1 MTSYCGRPLEP
12 LASSAA
18 PEESAAYNREIRI
31 FLPNKQRQHRTV
43 HIQKDVLPY
52 AWCYLLCPVSA
63 SLASFFRMLPYSFDS
78 RIKGVGDA
86 SCEALV

>member
-1 MTSYCGRPLEP
+1 MQGRDLHVYIERAWFKFLDAPPDVTSYCGRPLEP

-43 HIQKDVLPY
+43 HIQKDVRPS
-52 AWCYLLCPVSA
+52 ALC
-63 SLASFFRMLPYSFDS
+63 
-78 RIKGVGDA
+78 
-86 SCEALV
+86 